1 MKKIILLFLF
11 VLNLNSMDFVLID
24 SFNDAPNFPDA
35 PIKAG
40 DLDND
45 GLAEVIFTGD
55 CPVYNW
61 ILIYE
66 RYASGGFGPPDTIP
80 IYEPFSPWMAGA
92 FYGFVFGDFDND
104 GKVDIFEVT
113 RNGANQI
120 EYFEIV
126 EAKFPNFYPDT
137 IVWMDSLYIVGN
149 APGLCI
155 WVGDFDND
163 SKNEIV
169 MYKEDDESGVL
180 IYENQGDNSYAL
192 KFFKKY
198 TYGFPWG
205 GADLGDLDMDGYPE
219 IFFGEG
225 VGSPTHPLKVFEFT
239 GNDSLVHVAD
249 AYIYLWESSNLY
261 DVVFCGDVNGNG
273 KPELMIHGTDFIGMY
288 TNRDNIWLIEATG
301 DNQYELVWCDSIYTP
316 ADQEMGCRSSAGD
329 VTGDGIPEII
339 LSLTTAV
346 RIIQYIPGYGYAYIW
361 QKQYAY
367 NTGNIS
373 TAVYDINNNGIN
385 DVIISVQHQ
394 VENRVTYIYE
404 KAFSISEKYLKITPY
419 FYVLPKITSDSL
431 KISYFL
437 KSSKS
442 ADFYVYNILG
452 EKVYFKKLKK
462 EGEFYLNLKRLK
474 FAPGIYFLRI
484 LSPEFKKTEKI
495 IFWRE

>member
-11 VLNLNSMDFVLID
+11 VLTLNSMDFVLID
-24 SFNDAPNFPDA
+24 TFNDAPNHPGVA
-35 PIKAG
+35 IKCG

-45 GLAEVIFTGD
+45 GNREIIFVSD
-55 CPVYNW
+55 SIFYKRIFVY
-61 ILIYE
+61 E
-66 RYASGGFGPPDTIP
+66 HSPAGGFYHVHTVPVESIP
-80 IYEPFSPWMAGA
+80 EWPYLDLEFGM
-92 FYGFVFGDFDND
+92 GDFDND
-104 GKVDIFEVT
+104 GKSDIFQTFV
-113 RNGANQI
+113 NGISMMEHFQV
-120 EYFEIV
+120 V
-126 EAKFPNFYPDT
+126 ESPFINSYPNT
-137 IVWMDSLYIVGN
+137 IIWKDSIYINGN
-149 APGLCI
+149 GPGNCI
-155 WVGDFDND
+155 WVGDFDHD

-169 MYKEDDESGVL
+169 MYKQDDESGVL
-180 IYENQGDNSYAL
+180 IYENQGDNFYTL

-198 TYGFPWG
+198 TYGFPWAV
-205 GADLGDLDMDGYPE
+205 ADLGDLDMDDYPE

-225 VGSPTHPLKVFEFT
+225 IGSPTHPLKVFEFA

-273 KPELMIHGTDFIGMY
+273 KPEVMIHGTDFIGMY

-301 DNQYELVWCDSIYTP
+301 DNQYELVWYDSLYTP

-361 QKQYAY
+361 HKQYAY

-394 VENRVTYIYE
+394 EENRVTYILE
-404 KAFSISEKYLKITPY
+404 RSPSVSEKYLKITPY

-442 ADFYVYNILG
+442 ADFYIYNILG
-452 EKVYFKKLKK
+452 EKIYFKKLKK

-484 LSPEFKKTEKI
+484 LSPEIKKTEKV
-495 IFWRE
+495 IFWRK

>member
-11 VLNLNSMDFVLID
+11 VLTLNSMDFVLID
-24 SFNDAPNFPDA
+24 TFNDAPNHPGVA
-35 PIKAG
+35 IKAG

-45 GLAEVIFTGD
+45 GLAEVIFTGED
-55 CPVYNW
+55 YSWYNW

-80 IYEPFSPWMAGA
+80 LYEPFSPWMAGA
-92 FYGFVFGDFDND
+92 FYGFAFGDFDND

-126 EAKFPNFYPDT
+126 EAKFPNSYPDT

-169 MYKEDDESGVL
+169 MYKQDDESGVL
-180 IYENQGDNSYAL
+180 IYENQGDNFYTL

-205 GADLGDLDMDGYPE
+205 LADLGDLDMDGYPE

-225 VGSPTHPLKVFEFT
+225 IGSPTHPLKVFEFT

-261 DVVFCGDVNGNG
+261 DVVFCGDVNNNG

-301 DNQYELVWCDSIYTP
+301 DNQYELVWYDSIYTP
-316 ADQEMGCRSSAGD
+316 AAQEMGCRSSAGD

-442 ADFYVYNILG
+442 ADFYIYNILDFFLVI
-452 EKVYFKKLKK
+452 KFLH
-462 EGEFYLNLKRLK
+462 NLLV
-474 FAPGIYFLRI
+474 
-484 LSPEFKKTEKI
+484 S
-495 IFWRE
+495 